1 MMCAATSRADRDV
14 VIVFDH
20 IPKCAGTSVDTILQQ
35 ASCCSYGVHSASS
48 QIQVARRLNATRHP
62 GVTLLMGHYG
72 FGIHALLSKAY
83 DVRYFTFLRDP
94 FAVARSLYTYNKAT
108 QMYLY
113 GSFADFLVEYPFRH
127 MVDFLGGSCRRAI
140 ERLKRY
146 CYVGFVETFQ
156 DSIRELSAR
165 IGVDLDPGVRV
176 NRSQPQTDA
185 QGDFAALRGGL
196 TGPDFELYA
205 YFREKYRPEHQTPA
219 SYHLDAFYRTDTVTT
234 TLRETKQPDQM
245 QEIAQ
250 GLDAMSG
257 SQAFM
262 CSKLR
267 LGISD
272 TAFRSLFER
281 YQDYANFMV
290 NTNQV
295 DTPARFQIVRE
306 ILAALLPYTPQ
317 AQKDSQIVLQAQ
329 AVLHFLAQTPQAQA
343 EGLTEDLFR
352 QALALNPAT
361 ALVCYGY
368 AIWLR
373 SQGRAREALALLST
387 IPPDNRFLDLYFPEY
402 VTTRNVACQ
411 ADRRTMANALAQDPT
426 CRALGREVRRRLRCL
441 GTANHRRLA
450 DLAGR
455 NVLIVRSGPEIVLR
469 DLLDSLDP
477 LGVTCTLLLQEGLR
491 EHPRY
496 AGYDRLFVPD
506 GMFDPLAAFP
516 DRAKLLS
523 GSYDALVYLYS
534 TFGSLNSLANFEA
547 FFRGARVGETFG
559 YPLLHLL
566 LPAADKYLVP
576 LRADA

>member
-1 MMCAATSRADRDV
+1 MMDAATNRSDHDV

-20 IPKCAGTSVDTILQQ
+20 IPKCAGTSIDTILQQ
-35 ASCCSYGVHSASS
+35 ASRRSYGVHSASN
-48 QIQVARRLNATRHP
+48 QLQVASRLNAIRHP
-62 GVTLLMGHYG
+62 GVTLLMGHYS
-72 FGIHALLSKAY
+72 FGIHALLSKNY

-94 FAVARSLYTYNKAT
+94 FAIARSLYTYNKAT

-127 MVDFLGGSCRRAI
+127 MVDFLGGSCRQAI

-156 DSIRELSAR
+156 DSIRELSVR
-165 IGVDLDPGVRV
+165 IGLSLDPGVRV
-176 NRSQPQTDA
+176 NRSEPQPDA
-185 QGDFAALRGGL
+185 QGDFTALCEGL

-205 YFREKYRPEHQTPA
+205 YFRKNSQPEPQAQA
-219 SYHLDAFYRTDTVTT
+219 SYHVDAFYQTDTVTT
-234 TLRETKQPDQM
+234 TLHETRQPDQL
-245 QEIAQ
+245 QEIVQ
-250 GLDAMSG
+250 GLDALSC

-262 CSKLR
+262 CSKLG
-267 LGISD
+267 LDISD
-272 TAFRSLFER
+272 TAFQSLFER
-281 YQDYANFMV
+281 YKDYANYMV

-295 DTPARFQIVRE
+295 NTAARFQTVRE
-306 ILAALLPYTPQ
+306 ILAGLLPYTPQ
-317 AQKDSQIVLQAQ
+317 VQKDSQLVLQAQ
-329 AVLHFLAQTPQAQA
+329 ALLFFLAETPQARA
-343 EGLTEDLFR
+343 DGLTEDLFR
-352 QALALNPAT
+352 QALTLNPAT
-361 ALVCYGY
+361 ALVLYGY

-373 SQGRAREALALLST
+373 SQGRIREALALLET
-387 IPPDNRFLDLYFPEY
+387 VPPDKRFLDLYFPEY
-402 VTTRNVACQ
+402 ATTINLAGQ
-411 ADRRTMANALAQDPT
+411 ADRQSLKHSLENDPT
-426 CRALGREVRRRLRCL
+426 CQVLRRETLRRLRCL
-441 GTANHRRLA
+441 GRTGHRRLA

-455 NVLIVRSGPEIVLR
+455 KVLIVRSGPEIVLR

-523 GSYDALVYLYS
+523 GAYDALVYLYS

-547 FFRGARVGETFG
+547 FFHGARVGETFG

>member
-35 ASCCSYGVHSASS
+35 ASCCFYGVHSAFS
-48 QIQVARRLNATRHP
+48 QVQVARRLNAARHP
-62 GVTLLMGHYG
+62 GVTLLMGHYS

-94 FAVARSLYTYNKAT
+94 FAIARSLYTYNKAT

-140 ERLKRY
+140 ERLQRY

-176 NRSQPQTDA
+176 NRSQAQTDA
-185 QGDFAALRGGL
+185 QGDFAALREGL

-205 YFREKYRPEHQTPA
+205 YFREKYRPEHQTHA

-234 TLRETKQPDQM
+234 TLRETKQLDRLR
-245 QEIAQ
+245 EIVQ

-262 CSKLR
+262 CAKLR
-267 LGISD
+267 LDISD
-272 TAFRSLFER
+272 TAFLSLFEQ
-281 YQDYANFMV
+281 YKDSVNGMV

-295 DTPARFQIVRE
+295 DTAARFQTVRE
-306 ILAALLPYTPQ
+306 ILDTLLPYTPQ

-329 AVLHFLAQTPQAQA
+329 ALLHFLAQTPQAQA
-343 EGLTEDLFR
+343 EGLPEDLFR

-373 SQGRAREALALLST
+373 SQGRAREALALLEDSPGQPFFGYIFPGICDNPQYRLPGRPADDGKRPGAGPHMPGLGPGST
-387 IPPDNRFLDLYFPEY
+387 AAAVLPGHGQPSP
-402 VTTRNVACQ
+402 AC
-411 ADRRTMANALAQDPT
+411 R
-426 CRALGREVRRRLRCL
+426 LGRAQCPDRAQRAGDRAARSAGQSRPPGRDVYLAPAGRLAEASALRRLRP
-441 GTANHRRLA
+441 AVRARRH
-450 DLAGR
+450 
-455 NVLIVRSGPEIVLR
+455 VRSAG
-469 DLLDSLDP
+469 
-477 LGVTCTLLLQEGLR
+477 GLSR
-491 EHPRY
+491 PRK
-496 AGYDRLFVPD
+496 APVR
-506 GMFDPLAAFP
+506 
-516 DRAKLLS
+516 
-523 GSYDALVYLYS
+523 
-534 TFGSLNSLANFEA
+534 
-547 FFRGARVGETFG
+547 RV
-559 YPLLHLL
+559 
-566 LPAADKYLVP
+566 
-576 LRADA
+576 